1 MGLGISKST
10 EPSHEEEFNNI
21 QEKESNL
28 DIEEKAS
35 VKSNEEEIIGK
46 ENPSLIDSFF
56 NYVYPNK
63 INESLENEYKDHS
76 HDV

>member
-1 MGLGISKST
+1 MSKST

-21 QEKESNL
+21 QGKESHL

-35 VKSNEEEIIGK
+35 VKLNEEEIIEK
-46 ENPSLIDSFF
+46 ENPSLIESFF

-63 INESLENEYKDHS
+63 IEESLENEYKDHG